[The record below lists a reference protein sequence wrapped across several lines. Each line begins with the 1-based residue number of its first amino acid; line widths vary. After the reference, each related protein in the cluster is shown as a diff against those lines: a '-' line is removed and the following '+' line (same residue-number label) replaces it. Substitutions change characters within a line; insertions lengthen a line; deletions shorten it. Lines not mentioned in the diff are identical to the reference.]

1 MIVVQT
7 SLCRIFVEILLQKLC
22 SVVLFCKSTL
32 FVQKR
37 QVFLVVF
44 SKKSAFLLS
53 FRGFM
58 CTFADKILFFNV

>member
-7 SLCRIFVEILLQKLC
+7 SLYRIFVEILLQKLC

-37 QVFLVVF
+37 QAFLVVF
-44 SKKSAFLLS
+44 SKKSAFLLP

-58 CTFADKILFFNV
+58 CTFAEKILFFNV